1 MVTKKLGF
9 PLNRATYT
17 AFLEFDQSKCGNV
30 LLGAMM
36 SGDVKVSVFDRAGAD
51 GQSVYRVDGVQGF
64 LTKTKTNSKA
74 WSGMAVQISKIAK
87 TLAELT
93 GDDADFEEN
102 QFLKKMK
109 DGSMAVKPDYDT
121 FFLTLTGEAV
131 TADAMGE
138 TKFKS
143 CFNVRA
149 QEDEKS
155 AKSPFDFILWNE
167 RSEAQETDTLE
178 DREKLVTLDGD
189 YTQCFLDYKVNAKN
203 IKDIVCNEPLIVDGE
218 VAKENPTFGEM
229 VKSADK
235 DQIACSEIKE

>member
-1 MVTKKLGF
+1 MGVMGGDGTEAALPGVTMKVVTKKLGF
-9 PLNRATYT
+9 PLNRASYT

-36 SGDVKVSVFDRAGAD
+36 SGDVKVSVFDRAGVD

-74 WSGMAVQISKIAK
+74 WSGMAVQVSKIAA

-93 GDDADFEEN
+93 GDENDFEEN

-131 TADAMGE
+131 TVTPWARP
-138 TKFKS
+138 S
-143 CFNVRA
+143 SRA
-149 QEDEKS
+149 ASTCAPK
-155 AKSPFDFILWNE
+155 
-167 RSEAQETDTLE
+167 
-178 DREKLVTLDGD
+178 
-189 YTQCFLDYKVNAKN
+189 
-203 IKDIVCNEPLIVDGE
+203 
-218 VAKENPTFGEM
+218 PT
-229 VKSADK
+229 
-235 DQIACSEIKE
+235 